1 MAARTATARRRLPF
15 KYNQKLRFHILL
27 LLHHHNKYLN
37 QTSRPIPIISLIC
50 PESESIK
57 IWVWTHLFLLLGSR
71 SADWRIAIRLLA
83 NFLFCIIESLFLF
96 PSTFRMLTRIFDALV
111 VNFKQFQALLNH
123 LFVITRESRFS
134 RELDSLQT

>member
-1 MAARTATARRRLPF
+1 MTGSCKYYTKTSKQTIFRHNLFGNIYSTLNFLSNGVLYEYFFSF
-15 KYNQKLRFHILL
+15 KIFYNFFL
-27 LLHHHNKYLN
+27 
-37 QTSRPIPIISLIC
+37 SSLVH
-50 PESESIK
+50 
-57 IWVWTHLFLLLGSR
+57 WSR